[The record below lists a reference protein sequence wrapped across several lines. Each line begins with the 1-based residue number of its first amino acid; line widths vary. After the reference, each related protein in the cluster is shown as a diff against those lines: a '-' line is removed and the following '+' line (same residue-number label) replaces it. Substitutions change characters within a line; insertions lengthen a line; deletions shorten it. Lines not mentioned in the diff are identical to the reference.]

1 MKKLLLGI
9 AGFLLLATAGSLWL
23 LYNSLDA
30 QIASAIRRYGPE
42 ITGVPVSLSGI
53 SISVVDGKA
62 ALYGLVV
69 GNPDNFK
76 TKHAL
81 SLSEISVTL
90 DIGSLT
96 TDVIRIKELTV
107 IKSEVTYEYA
117 SAGAIST
124 SYNATS
130 SALLLN
136 SVVTRRKSRTRNPA
150 RNSSSN
156 ISTSRTVPP
165 V

>member
-23 LYNSLDA
+23 VYNSLDA

-42 ITGVPVSLSGI
+42 ITGVPVSLSGV

-76 TKHAL
+76 TNMLCRSA
-81 SLSEISVTL
+81 
-90 DIGSLT
+90 
-96 TDVIRIKELTV
+96 
-107 IKSEVTYEYA
+107 KSA
-117 SAGAIST
+117 
-124 SYNATS
+124 
-130 SALLLN
+130 
-136 SVVTRRKSRTRNPA
+136 
-150 RNSSSN
+150 
-156 ISTSRTVPP
+156 
-165 V
+165 